1 MNTSK
6 LPITPQ
12 NAYSNI
18 KFIDI
23 SCNAINVDKIHV
35 REDLYIKNKISVVSN
50 GNTNTKQIYQF

>member
-1 MNTSK
+1 MDTSN

-18 KFIDI
+18 ISIDI
-23 SCNAINVDKIHV
+23 SCNTINVDKIHI
-35 REDLYIKNKISVVSN
+35 REDLYIKNKTYVVSN